1 MADKATFISELATL
15 VKKHLSPTK
24 LNFKDIML
32 PDGSTLRYEGDMP
45 MVQMPVTIVQPDGTE
60 LPAPDAIYEMEDG
73 ATIEVID
80 GIIVTVTPPVAEAEV
95 ESKDKEKEYKDKE
108 KGMPTTPHE
117 MENNTATVKTLIETH
132 TKEHHFTKEEV
143 TSLLEQSVVNMT
155 EKFATAT
162 KELADKIEV
171 MEGYNSDLSALVLKF
186 SEQPAENSVKKL
198 PVNLKSEVTSKRD
211 SLEEYRKRMNTQI

>member
-95 ESKDKEKEYKDKE
+95 ESKDKEK
-108 KGMPTTPHE
+108 GMPTTPHE

-198 PVNLKSEVTSKRD
+198 PVNLKSEATSKRE
-211 SLEEYRKRMNTQI
+211 SLEEYRNRMNTQK

>member
-45 MVQMPVTIVQPDGTE
+45 MVQMPVTILQPDGTE

-73 ATIEVID
+73 TSIEVIG
-80 GIIVTVTPPVAEAEV
+80 GIIVTVTPPAAEV
-95 ESKDKEKEYKDKE
+95 ESPESA
-108 KGMPTTPHE
+108 MPTTPTQ

-162 KELADKIEV
+162 KELSDKIEV

-186 SEQPAENSVKKL
+186 SEQPAETSVKKL
-198 PVNLKSEVTSKRD
+198 PVNLKSEPTSKRE
-211 SLEEYRKRMNTQI
+211 SLEEYRKRMNTQK

>member
-45 MVQMPVTIVQPDGTE
+45 MVQMPVTIVQPDGSE

-73 ATIEVID
+73 TSIEVID

-95 ESKDKEKEYKDKE
+95 DAKDKEN
-108 KGMPTTPHE
+108 GMPTTPHE

-162 KELADKIEV
+162 KELSDKIEV

-198 PVNLKSEVTSKRD
+198 PVNLKSEPTNKRE
-211 SLEEYRKRMNTQI
+211 SLEDYRKRMNTQI

>member
-45 MVQMPVTIVQPDGTE
+45 MVQMPVTILQPDGTE
-60 LPAPDAIYEMEDG
+60 LPAPDAVYEMEDG

-95 ESKDKEKEYKDKE
+95 ESKDKK

-143 TSLLEQSVVNMT
+143 TSLLEQSVVGMT

-162 KELADKIEV
+162 KELSDKIEV

-186 SEQPAENSVKKL
+186 SEQPAEISVKKL
-198 PVNLKSEVTSKRD
+198 PVNLKSEPTNKRE
-211 SLEEYRKRMNTQI
+211 SLEEYRKRMNTQK

>member
-45 MVQMPVTIVQPDGTE
+45 MVQMPVTILQPDGTE

-95 ESKDKEKEYKDKE
+95 ESKDKE

-198 PVNLKSEVTSKRD
+198 PVNLKSEVTSKRE
-211 SLEEYRKRMNTQI
+211 SLEEYRNRMNTQK

>member
-95 ESKDKEKEYKDKE
+95 ESKDKEK
-108 KGMPTTPHE
+108 GMPTTPHE

-143 TSLLEQSVVNMT
+143 TSMLEQSVVGMT

-198 PVNLKSEVTSKRD
+198 PVNLKSEPTSKRE
-211 SLEEYRKRMNTQI
+211 SLEEYRNRMNTQK

>member
-95 ESKDKEKEYKDKE
+95 ESKDKEK
-108 KGMPTTPHE
+108 GMPTTPHE

-143 TSLLEQSVVNMT
+143 TSMLEQSVVGMT

-198 PVNLKSEVTSKRD
+198 PVNLKSEVTSKRE

>member
-45 MVQMPVTIVQPDGTE
+45 MVQMPVTILQPDGTE

-95 ESKDKEKEYKDKE
+95 ESKDKEK
-108 KGMPTTPHE
+108 GMPTTPHE

-143 TSLLEQSVVNMT
+143 TSMLEQSVVGMT

-162 KELADKIEV
+162 KELAEKIEV

-198 PVNLKSEVTSKRD
+198 PVNLKSEPTNKRE

>member
-45 MVQMPVTIVQPDGTE
+45 MVQMPVTILQPDGTE
-60 LPAPDAIYEMEDG
+60 LPAPDAVYEMEDG

-95 ESKDKEKEYKDKE
+95 DAKDKE

-162 KELADKIEV
+162 KELSDKIEV

-198 PVNLKSEVTSKRD
+198 PVNLKSEPTSKRE

>member
-45 MVQMPVTIVQPDGTE
+45 MVQMPVTILQPDGTE

-73 ATIEVID
+73 TSIEVID

-95 ESKDKEKEYKDKE
+95 DAKDKE

-162 KELADKIEV
+162 KELSDKIEV

-198 PVNLKSEVTSKRD
+198 PVNLKSEPTSKRE
-211 SLEEYRKRMNTQI
+211 SLEDYRKRMNTQI

>member
-45 MVQMPVTIVQPDGTE
+45 MVQMPVTILQPDGTE

-95 ESKDKEKEYKDKE
+95 ESKDKE

-162 KELADKIEV
+162 KELSDKIEV

-186 SEQPAENSVKKL
+186 SEQPAETSVKKL
-198 PVNLKSEVTSKRD
+198 PVNLKSEPTNKRE
-211 SLEEYRKRMNTQI
+211 SLEEYRKRMNTQK

>member
-32 PDGSTLRYEGDMP
+32 PDGSTLRYKGDMP
-45 MVQMPVTIVQPDGTE
+45 MVQMPVTILQPDGTE

-80 GIIVTVTPPVAEAEV
+80 GIIVTVIPPVAEAEV
-95 ESKDKEKEYKDKE
+95 ESKDKE

-143 TSLLEQSVVNMT
+143 TSMLEQSVVGMT

-162 KELADKIEV
+162 KELAEKIEV

-198 PVNLKSEVTSKRD
+198 PVNLKSEPTFKRE

>member
-45 MVQMPVTIVQPDGTE
+45 MVQTPATVVQPDGTE

-73 ATIEVID
+73 TAIEVIE
-80 GIIVTVTPPVAEAEV
+80 GIIVTVTPPATEV
-95 ESKDKEKEYKDKE
+95 ETPESA
-108 KGMPTTPHE
+108 MPTTPTE

-143 TSLLEQSVVNMT
+143 TSMLEQSVVGMT

-186 SEQPAENSVKKL
+186 SEQPAETSVKKL
-198 PVNLKSEVTSKRD
+198 PVNLKSESTNKRE
-211 SLEEYRKRMNTQI
+211 SLEEYRNRMNTQK

>member
-45 MVQMPVTIVQPDGTE
+45 MVQMPVTIVQPDGSE

-73 ATIEVID
+73 TSIEVID

-95 ESKDKEKEYKDKE
+95 DAKDKE

-162 KELADKIEV
+162 KELSDKIEV

-186 SEQPAENSVKKL
+186 SEQPAETSVKKL
-198 PVNLKSEVTSKRD
+198 PVNLKSEPTNKRE
-211 SLEEYRKRMNTQI
+211 SLEEYRNRMNTQK

>member
-45 MVQMPVTIVQPDGTE
+45 MVQMPVTILQPDGTE
-60 LPAPDAIYEMEDG
+60 LPAPDAVYEMEDG

-95 ESKDKEKEYKDKE
+95 ESKDKE

-162 KELADKIEV
+162 KELSDKIEV

-198 PVNLKSEVTSKRD
+198 PVNLKSEPTSKRE

>member
-73 ATIEVID
+73 TSIEVID

-95 ESKDKEKEYKDKE
+95 DAKDKE

-162 KELADKIEV
+162 KELSDKIEV

-198 PVNLKSEVTSKRD
+198 PVNLKSEPTNKRE

>member
-60 LPAPDAIYEMEDG
+60 LPAPDAVYEMEDG

-95 ESKDKEKEYKDKE
+95 ESKDKE

-143 TSLLEQSVVNMT
+143 TSMLEQSVVGMT

-186 SEQPAENSVKKL
+186 SEQPAEKSVKKL
-198 PVNLKSEVTSKRD
+198 PVNLKSEVTSKRE

>member
-45 MVQMPVTIVQPDGTE
+45 MVQMPVTIVQPDGSE

-73 ATIEVID
+73 TSIEVID

-95 ESKDKEKEYKDKE
+95 DAKDKE

-162 KELADKIEV
+162 KELSDKIEV

-198 PVNLKSEVTSKRD
+198 PVNLKSEPTNKRE
-211 SLEEYRKRMNTQI
+211 SLEDYRKRMNTQI

>member
-95 ESKDKEKEYKDKE
+95 ESKDKE

-198 PVNLKSEVTSKRD
+198 PVNLKSEVTSKRE

>member
-80 GIIVTVTPPVAEAEV
+80 GIIVTVTPPVAEV
-95 ESKDKEKEYKDKE
+95 ESKDKE

-143 TSLLEQSVVNMT
+143 TSLLEQSVVGMT

-186 SEQPAENSVKKL
+186 SEQPAETSVKKL
-198 PVNLKSEVTSKRD
+198 PVNLKSEVTNKRE
-211 SLEEYRKRMNTQI
+211 SLEEYRNRMNTQK

>member
-73 ATIEVID
+73 TAIEVIE
-80 GIIVTVTPPVAEAEV
+80 GIIVTVTPPATEV
-95 ESKDKEKEYKDKE
+95 ETPESA
-108 KGMPTTPHE
+108 MPTTPTE

-143 TSLLEQSVVNMT
+143 TSMLEQSVVGMT

-186 SEQPAENSVKKL
+186 SEQPAETSVKKL
-198 PVNLKSEVTSKRD
+198 PVNLKSEVTSKRE
-211 SLEEYRKRMNTQI
+211 SLEEYRNRMNTQK

>member
-80 GIIVTVTPPVAEAEV
+80 GIIVTVTPPVAEAEI
-95 ESKDKEKEYKDKE
+95 ESKDKE

-143 TSLLEQSVVNMT
+143 TSLLEQSVVGMT

-198 PVNLKSEVTSKRD
+198 PVNLKSEPTNKRE
-211 SLEEYRKRMNTQI
+211 SLEEYRNRMNTQK

>member
-45 MVQMPVTIVQPDGTE
+45 MVQMPVTILQPDGTE

-95 ESKDKEKEYKDKE
+95 ESKDKEK
-108 KGMPTTPHE
+108 GMPTTPHE

-143 TSLLEQSVVNMT
+143 TSMLEQSVVGMT

-162 KELADKIEV
+162 KELAEKIEV

-198 PVNLKSEVTSKRD
+198 PVNLKSEPTFKRE

>member
-1 MADKATFISELATL
+1 MADKTTFISELATL

-73 ATIEVID
+73 TSIEVI
-80 GIIVTVTPPVAEAEV
+80 GGVIVTVTPPATQV
-95 ESKDKEKEYKDKE
+95 ETPESA
-108 KGMPTTPHE
+108 MPTTPTE
-117 MENNTATVKTLIETH
+117 MENNTATVKSLIETH

-143 TSLLEQSVVNMT
+143 TTLLEQSVVNVT

-162 KELADKIEV
+162 KELSDKIQV
-171 MEGYNSDLSALVLKF
+171 MEGYNTDLSALVLKF
-186 SEQPAENSVKKL
+186 SEQPAETSVKKL
-198 PVNLKSEVTSKRD
+198 PVNLKSEPTNKRE

>member
-95 ESKDKEKEYKDKE
+95 ESKDKEK
-108 KGMPTTPHE
+108 GMPTTPHE

-143 TSLLEQSVVNMT
+143 TSMLEQSVVGMT

-186 SEQPAENSVKKL
+186 SEQPAETSVKKL
-198 PVNLKSEVTSKRD
+198 PVNLKSEVTSKRE
-211 SLEEYRKRMNTQI
+211 SLEEYRKRMNTQK

>member
-73 ATIEVID
+73 TSIEVIG

-95 ESKDKEKEYKDKE
+95 ESKDKE

-143 TSLLEQSVVNMT
+143 TSLLEQSVVGMT

-198 PVNLKSEVTSKRD
+198 PVNLKSEPTSKRE
-211 SLEEYRKRMNTQI
+211 SLEEYRNRMNTQK

>member
-60 LPAPDAIYEMEDG
+60 LPAPDAVYEMEDG

-95 ESKDKEKEYKDKE
+95 ESKDKE

-143 TSLLEQSVVNMT
+143 TSMLEQSVVGMT

-198 PVNLKSEVTSKRD
+198 PVNLKSEVTSKRE

>member
-45 MVQMPVTIVQPDGTE
+45 MVQMPVTIVQPDGSE

-73 ATIEVID
+73 TSIEVID

-95 ESKDKEKEYKDKE
+95 ESKDKE

-162 KELADKIEV
+162 KELSDKIEV

-198 PVNLKSEVTSKRD
+198 PVNLKSEPTSKRE
-211 SLEEYRKRMNTQI
+211 SLEDYRKRMNTQI

>member
-45 MVQMPVTIVQPDGTE
+45 MVQMPVTILQPDGTE

-95 ESKDKEKEYKDKE
+95 ESKDKEK
-108 KGMPTTPHE
+108 GMPTTPHE

-143 TSLLEQSVVNMT
+143 TSMLEQSVVNMT

-186 SEQPAENSVKKL
+186 SEQPAETSVKKL
-198 PVNLKSEVTSKRD
+198 PVNLKSEPTNKRE
-211 SLEEYRKRMNTQI
+211 SLEEYRKRMNTQK

>member
-60 LPAPDAIYEMEDG
+60 LPAPDAVYEMEDG

-95 ESKDKEKEYKDKE
+95 ESKDKE

-143 TSLLEQSVVNMT
+143 TSMLEQSVVGMT

-186 SEQPAENSVKKL
+186 SEQPAETSVKKL
-198 PVNLKSEVTSKRD
+198 PVNLKSEPINKRE

>member
-95 ESKDKEKEYKDKE
+95 ESKDKEK
-108 KGMPTTPHE
+108 GMPTTPHE

-143 TSLLEQSVVNMT
+143 TSMLEQSVVGMT

-186 SEQPAENSVKKL
+186 SEQPAETSVKKL
-198 PVNLKSEVTSKRD
+198 PVNLKSEVTSKRE
-211 SLEEYRKRMNTQI
+211 SLEEYRNRMNTQK

>member
-45 MVQMPVTIVQPDGTE
+45 MVQMPATIVQPDGTE

-80 GIIVTVTPPVAEAEV
+80 GIIVTVTPPVAEVEV
-95 ESKDKEKEYKDKE
+95 ESKDKE

-143 TSLLEQSVVNMT
+143 TSMLEQSVVGMT

-198 PVNLKSEVTSKRD
+198 PVNLKSEPTNKRE
-211 SLEEYRKRMNTQI
+211 SLEEYRNRMNTQK

>member
-45 MVQMPVTIVQPDGTE
+45 MVQMPVTILQPDGTE

-95 ESKDKEKEYKDKE
+95 ESKDKEK
-108 KGMPTTPHE
+108 GMPTTPHE

-143 TSLLEQSVVNMT
+143 TSLLEQSVVGMT

-162 KELADKIEV
+162 KELSDKIEV

-186 SEQPAENSVKKL
+186 SEQPAETSVKKL
-198 PVNLKSEVTSKRD
+198 PVNLKSEPTSKRE
-211 SLEEYRKRMNTQI
+211 SLEEYRKRMNTQK

>member
-1 MADKATFISELATL
+1 MADKTTFISELATL

-45 MVQMPVTIVQPDGTE
+45 MVQTPATVVQPDGTE

-73 ATIEVID
+73 TAIEVIE
-80 GIIVTVTPPVAEAEV
+80 GIIVTVTPPATEV
-95 ESKDKEKEYKDKE
+95 ETPESA
-108 KGMPTTPHE
+108 MPTTPTE
-117 MENNTATVKTLIETH
+117 MENNTATVKSLIETH

-143 TSLLEQSVVNMT
+143 TTLLEQSVVNVT

-162 KELADKIEV
+162 KELSDKIQV

-186 SEQPAENSVKKL
+186 SEQPAETSVKKL
-198 PVNLKSEVTSKRD
+198 PVNLKSEPTNKRE
-211 SLEEYRKRMNTQI
+211 SLEEYRKRMNTQK

>member
-45 MVQMPVTIVQPDGTE
+45 MVQMPVTILQPDGTE
-60 LPAPDAIYEMEDG
+60 LPAPDAVYEMEDG

-95 ESKDKEKEYKDKE
+95 DAKDKE

-162 KELADKIEV
+162 KELSDKIEV

-186 SEQPAENSVKKL
+186 SEQPAETSVKKL
-198 PVNLKSEVTSKRD
+198 PVNLKSEPTNKRE
-211 SLEEYRKRMNTQI
+211 SLEEYRKRMNTQK

>member
-45 MVQMPVTIVQPDGTE
+45 MVQMPVTIVQPDGSE

-73 ATIEVID
+73 TSIEVID

-95 ESKDKEKEYKDKE
+95 DAKDKE

-143 TSLLEQSVVNMT
+143 TSLLEQSVVGMT

-162 KELADKIEV
+162 KELSDKIEV

-186 SEQPAENSVKKL
+186 SEQPAETSVKKL
-198 PVNLKSEVTSKRD
+198 PVNLKSEPTNKRE
-211 SLEEYRKRMNTQI
+211 SLEEYRKRMNTQK

>member
-73 ATIEVID
+73 TSIEVIG
-80 GIIVTVTPPVAEAEV
+80 GIIVTVTPPATEV
-95 ESKDKEKEYKDKE
+95 ETPESA
-108 KGMPTTPHE
+108 MPTTPTE
-117 MENNTATVKTLIETH
+117 MENNTATVKSLIETH

-143 TSLLEQSVVNMT
+143 TTLLEQSVVNVT

-162 KELADKIEV
+162 KELSDKIQV
-171 MEGYNSDLSALVLKF
+171 MEGYNTDLSALVLKF
-186 SEQPAENSVKKL
+186 SEQPAETSVKKL
-198 PVNLKSEVTSKRD
+198 PVNLKSEPTNKRE

>member
-95 ESKDKEKEYKDKE
+95 ESKDKEK
-108 KGMPTTPHE
+108 GMPTTPHE

-143 TSLLEQSVVNMT
+143 TSMLEQSVVGMT

-198 PVNLKSEVTSKRD
+198 PVNLKSEVTSKRE
-211 SLEEYRKRMNTQI
+211 SLEEYRNRMNTQK